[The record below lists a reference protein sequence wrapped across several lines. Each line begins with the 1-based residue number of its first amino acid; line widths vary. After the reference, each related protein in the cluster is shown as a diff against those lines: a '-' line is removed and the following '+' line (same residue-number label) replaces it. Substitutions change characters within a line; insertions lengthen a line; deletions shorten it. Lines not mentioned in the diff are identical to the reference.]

1 MLNSFQNIKQ
11 KKLPTTFLSLS
22 IISILSACQPAPSE
36 LVKSTKAEFYGT
48 TQPFV
53 KDAIYFVMTD
63 RFVDGDSSNNH
74 EDQGGEYPTF
84 GLPIEGDNDEVAY
97 VGYMGGDLKG
107 VLNNGKYIADMGF
120 SAVWL
125 TPILDNPDEAFSGG
139 EPITFGG
146 AFKDGGKTGYHG
158 YWANNFYQID
168 EHLPSEGLGYKE
180 YTQQMREQFG
190 LKSVFDIVANHG
202 SPSFSMPVDQPK
214 FGELY
219 DINGVLVAD
228 HQNLPTEQLDSNNPL
243 HDFYHKFPDILQL
256 SNLDESNA
264 AVKDYLINSYL
275 YWIEQGADAFRID
288 TIRHVPHA
296 FWKEMA
302 DRIRTVHPDFYM
314 FGESFNYD
322 ANFIGQHTLAKNG
335 GISVLDF
342 PGQKAIVTTFEN
354 PASDYAELEKVL
366 FLTHGPYLNPYEL
379 ATFYDNHD
387 MPRMNASDE
396 GFIDA
401 NNWLFTA
408 RGIPVVY
415 QGSEL
420 GFMRGKAEHMGNR
433 NYLGQDNIELAKHHP
448 IHNALSRIAQVRKAV
463 PALQNGLQVNIEFT
477 GNKAAFYRVLVKD
490 DVTQTALVLLNKGD
504 TAADFSISKYLQGG
518 RWQSQLS
525 DDTINIGARDNQL
538 NTSVAAHGVQVWL
551 REGKIENTDLLSQLE
566 KLMANK

>member
-1 MLNSFQNIKQ
+1 MNKSVVY
-11 KKLPTTFLSLS
+11 LSVVAGLC
-22 IISILSACQPAPSE
+22 LSACQPAQQ
-36 LVKSTKAEFYGT
+36 LADQTQQNEFYGS
-48 TQPFV
+48 TQPFTQ
-53 KDAIYFVMTD
+53 DAIYFVMTD
-63 RFVDGDSSNNH
+63 RFVDGDPTNNH
-74 EDQGGEYPTF
+74 EDQGGDYPTF
-84 GLPIEGDNDEVAY
+84 GLPIEGENGEVAY

-107 VLNNGKYIADMGF
+107 VLNNAQYIADMGF
-120 SAVWL
+120 TSVWL

-168 EHLPSEGLGYKE
+168 EHLPSADLGYKE

-219 DINGVLVAD
+219 DNDGKLVAD
-228 HQNLPTEQLDSNNPL
+228 HQNLATEDLDPNNPL
-243 HDFYHKFPDILQL
+243 HDFFHKYPDILQL
-256 SNLDESNA
+256 SNLDESNPA
-264 AVKDYLINSYL
+264 LRDYLINSYL

-288 TIRHVPHA
+288 TIKHVPHA
-296 FWKEMA
+296 FWKEMS
-302 DRIRTVHPDFYM
+302 DRIRAVHPDFYM
-314 FGESFNYD
+314 FGESFDYN
-322 ANFIGQHTLAKNG
+322 ANFLGQHTLAKNG
-335 GISVLDF
+335 AISVLDF
-342 PGQKAIVTTFEN
+342 PGQKAIVSTFEN
-354 PASDYAELEKVL
+354 ADGDYAELEKIL
-366 FLTHGPYLNPYEL
+366 YLTHGPYLNPYEL

-420 GFMRGKAEHMGNR
+420 AFMRGKSEHKGNR
-433 NYLGQDNIELAKHHP
+433 NYLGQDNIELAKKHP
-448 IHNALSRIAQVRKAV
+448 IHAALSRIANVRKTV
-463 PALQNGLQVNIEFT
+463 PALQNGLQVNVELA

-490 DVTQTALVLLNKGD
+490 GVSQTALVLLNKGD
-504 TAADFSISKYLQGG
+504 SPADFTVTQYLQSG

-525 DDTINIGARDNQL
+525 DDTINIGSRDMQL
-538 NTSVAAHGVQVWL
+538 HTSVPAHGVQVWV
-551 REGKIENTDLLSQLE
+551 RDGQIDNSDLMLQLND
-566 KLMANK
+566 LMAHK

>member
-1 MLNSFQNIKQ
+1 MQ
-11 KKLPTTFLSLS
+11 KNFLYLSLVS
-22 IISILSACQPAPSE
+22 CLCLSACQSAPQVE
-36 LVKSTKAEFYGT
+36 GKPQHTEFYGS
-48 TQPFV
+48 TQPFTQ
-53 KDAIYFVMTD
+53 KAIYFVMTD
-63 RFVDGDSSNNH
+63 RFVDGDPSNNQ
-74 EDQGGEYPTF
+74 ENQGGEYPTF
-84 GLPIEGDNDEVAY
+84 GLPIKGDNDQVAY

-107 VLNNGKYIADMGF
+107 VLNNAQYIADMGF
-120 SAVWL
+120 TAVWL

-158 YWANNFYQID
+158 YWADNFYKID
-168 EHLPSEGLGYKE
+168 EHLPSQGLGYKE

-190 LKSVFDIVANHG
+190 LKSVLDIVANHG
-202 SPSFSMPVDQPK
+202 SPSFTMPVDQPK

-219 DINGVLVAD
+219 DIDGKLVAD
-228 HQNLPTEQLDSNNPL
+228 HQNLATEDLDINNPL
-243 HDFYHKFPDILQL
+243 HDFFHKFPDILQL
-256 SNLDESNA
+256 SNLDESNPA
-264 AVKDYLINSYL
+264 LRDYLINSYL

-296 FWKEMA
+296 FWKEMS
-302 DRIRTVHPDFYM
+302 DRVRAQHPNFYM

-335 GISVLDF
+335 AISVLDF
-342 PGQKAIVTTFEN
+342 PGQKAIVATFEK
-354 PASDYAELEKVL
+354 ADSDYAELEKIL
-366 FLTHGPYLNPYEL
+366 YLTHGPYLNPYEL

-420 GFMRGKAEHMGNR
+420 GFMRGKAEHQGNR
-433 NYLGQDNIELAKHHP
+433 NYLGQDNIEIAKTHP
-448 IHNALSRIAQVRKAV
+448 IHAALSRIAKARKAV
-463 PALQNGLQVNIEFT
+463 PALQNGLQVNVELV

-490 DVTQTALVLLNKGD
+490 GISQTALVLLNKGD
-504 TAADFSISKYLQGG
+504 GPADFSITQYLQTG

-525 DDTINIGARDNQL
+525 DDIINVDAGDNQF
-538 NTSVAAHGVQVWL
+538 NSTVPAHGVQVWV
-551 REGKIENTDLLSQLE
+551 REGKIDNSKLLTQLE
-566 KLMANK
+566 DLMANK